1 MKDIITPIMT
11 QVSTQA
17 GEFIEYILDIYI
29 SKHICLNNLVKVTF
43 QAGALTS
50 LAPNSSISENIFFE

>member
-1 MKDIITPIMT
+1 MT

-17 GEFIEYILDIYI
+17 GEFIQYIFDIYI
-29 SKHICLNNLVKVTF
+29 SKHVFLNNLVKVTS

-50 LAPNSSISENIFFE
+50 LAPNSSISENIFFEWIQSTS

>member
-1 MKDIITPIMT
+1 MT

-29 SKHICLNNLVKVTF
+29 STHMCLNNLVKVTS

>member
-29 SKHICLNNLVKVTF
+29 STHVCLNNLVKVTS